1 MSAVRRK
8 LALVAALLLVLGSA
22 GATSSA
28 WAEEAGDAHH
38 AAAEH
43 RDAATEHHDDHAH
56 HAPALSDLFIPAIN
70 FSIYL
75 FIVIRY
81 VIPAM
86 REYLRRRHAD
96 IVQAESESAAA
107 LIKAEQSLAGSK
119 ARLAGLE
126 TEANAI
132 RQDLVAIATRQGERL
147 VAQAE
152 ESGKRR
158 LDDAGLVAEQE
169 RRRALADIRAEVAA
183 KATALAEGRI
193 RSALTAD
200 DQRTFVQQFLKDAAQ

>member
-1 MSAVRRK
+1 MNAVRRT
-8 LALVAALLLVLGSA
+8 LALIAFLALFTG
-22 GATSSA
+22 GASVESP
-28 WAEEAGDAHH
+28 WAEESGDAHH
-38 AAAEH
+38 AAAEG
-43 RDAATEHHDDHAH
+43 EHHDAHEH
-56 HAPALSDLFIPAIN
+56 HAATLSDLFIPAIN

-86 REYLRRRHAD
+86 REYLRRRHGD

-107 LIKAEQSLAGSK
+107 LAKAEQSVANSK
-119 ARLAGLE
+119 ARLAGLQN
-126 TEANAI
+126 EANAI

-158 LDDAGLVAEQE
+158 LADAALVAEQE
-169 RRRALADIRAEVAA
+169 RRRALADVRAEVAA
-183 KATALAEGRI
+183 KAAAIAEGRI

-200 DQRTFVQQFLKDAAQ
+200 DQRTFVQQFLKDAVR

>member
-1 MSAVRRK
+1 VSAVRRT
-8 LALVAALLLVLGSA
+8 LALVAVLALVLGSA
-22 GATSSA
+22 GAP

-38 AAAEH
+38 SAAAEH
-43 RDAATEHHDDHAH
+43 HDAATAHHDDHAH
-56 HAPALSDLFIPAIN
+56 HAPVLSDLFIPAIN

-75 FIVIRY
+75 FIIIRY

-107 LIKAEQSLAGSK
+107 LVKAEQSLAGSK
-119 ARLAGLE
+119 ARLAGLQ

-152 ESGKRR
+152 EGGKRR

-200 DQRTFVQQFLKDAAQ
+200 DQRTFVQQFLRDAAQ